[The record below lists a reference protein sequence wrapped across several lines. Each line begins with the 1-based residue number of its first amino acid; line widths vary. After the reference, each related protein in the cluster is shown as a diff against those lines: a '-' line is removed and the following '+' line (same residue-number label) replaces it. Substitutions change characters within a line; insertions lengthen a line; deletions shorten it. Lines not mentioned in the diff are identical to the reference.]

1 MYEELINSL
10 RYCATHS
17 CMGEAP
23 ALTGCTAIYDDA
35 PKDCDSCNAVL
46 QWRAADA
53 IEELQGRAK
62 VLEKVADKWCEAV
75 PRWIPVTERLPKE
88 RRNPNTSDFEYV
100 LCTTIWGD
108 VRPFKYGT
116 QIGQRVAHFWN
127 GAGYVDA
134 YVTHWMPLPAPPA
147 VDTEEQP

>member
-53 IEELQGRAK
+53 IEELSKKRVGTWHRVKASQRSYSFVCNSCGSMYPYLTR
-62 VLEKVADKWCEAV
+62 CC
-75 PRWIPVTERLPKE
+75 
-88 RRNPNTSDFEYV
+88 PNCGVEYIDEEPLV
-100 LCTTIWGD
+100 
-108 VRPFKYGT
+108 
-116 QIGQRVAHFWN
+116 
-127 GAGYVDA
+127 VD
-134 YVTHWMPLPAPPA
+134 
-147 VDTEEQP
+147 

>member
-46 QWRAADA
+46 QWQAADA
-53 IEELQGRAK
+53 IEELETACDQY
-62 VLEKVADKWCEAV
+62 EKNYKNICEYLPKWV
-75 PRWIPVTERLPKE
+75 PVTEKLP
-88 RRNPNTSDFEYV
+88 
-100 LCTTIWGD
+100 
-108 VRPFKYGT
+108 KYGT
-116 QIGQRVAHFWN
+116 TVLVYRYSDRSQSWRVTTSTLLSYGDWTLSN
-127 GAGYVDA
+127 
-134 YVTHWMPLPAPPA
+134 VTHWMPLPTPPA

>member
-46 QWRAADA
+46 QWQAADA
-53 IEELQGRAK
+53 IEDLEGKHFMIKKTAEWLA
-62 VLEKVADKWCEAV
+62 EKVPK
-75 PRWIPVTERLPKE
+75 WIPVTERLPDMFKH
-88 RRNPNTSDFEYV
+88 V
-100 LCTTIWGD
+100 LVNIPGMTPHPT
-108 VRPFKYGT
+108 VQEAFLEK
-116 QIGQRVAHFWN
+116 N
-127 GAGYVDA
+127 GMWYSNGFRYLAEEI
-134 YVTHWMPLPAPPA
+134 THWMPLPPPPA